1 MFQNSQGLWITLSG
15 SLCVSCCS
23 GPTKSRRELNRF
35 GIPTHP
41 GYQLILSPPATT
53 THTHCH
59 TPNTPRLSINT
70 LTTSHHCSHTHKHT
84 VTHPTHPGYQLIL
97 SPPATTTHTQS
108 HSIKHEEQLWFF
120 WFSYRKKIADVFI
133 YRHLRFFFKAC
144 MLIYG
149 KE

>member
-53 THTHCH
+53 THK
-59 TPNTPRLSINT
+59 
-70 LTTSHHCSHTHKHT
+70 LTHT